1 MMDNPYRVGA
11 LFMTIAQT
19 ELLRGAQEF
28 SEKLLKHTNIR
39 VSESYLEAFRQHV
52 EPVRYTAGETIFSQ
66 GDDSSFAIL
75 IADGEVEVFAPET
88 GDTLAVSGDGALVG
102 ELGMISGDPRSASA
116 RARTAVRGWVIDR
129 SDYREFLSDRPE
141 LATLFFRK
149 IYAQL
154 SGSYSKLRE
163 QFVALEEADRR
174 YHALSFMFVTIVLMV
189 NVYALVNGMLLG
201 SLRATHQDA
210 MIFWTSRAM
219 ELWGG
224 FILWGLTVR
233 CGLTRHDMGIRRT
246 NLGRSILVGVLISLP
261 ALGAM
266 VYFRT
271 RLYPQLAGTPLIDPA
286 QLTLSVYTYIL
297 IAALQEWICRGV
309 FLTSIAKLM
318 PGRMRPA
325 AAVLISS
332 LVFSTLHLHYS
343 SSLAVVALVTGIVW
357 GTLFLAY
364 RNLAGPVVSHFILG
378 NAATLMGIWAI
389 WQGG

>member
-1 MMDNPYRVGA
+1 
-11 LFMTIAQT
+11 MTIAQT
-19 ELLRGAQEF
+19 DLLRERQDF
-28 SEKLLKHTNIR
+28 SEKLLKHTTIR
-39 VSESYLEAFRQHV
+39 VSETYLDDFRQHV
-52 EPVRYTAGETIFSQ
+52 EPAVYGAGDLIFKK
-66 GDDSSFAIL
+66 GDDSNFAVL
-75 IADGEVEVFAPET
+75 IAAGEIEVFAPET
-88 GDTLAVSGDGALVG
+88 GDVLAVAGDGALIG
-102 ELGMISGDPRSASA
+102 ELGMISGEPRSASA
-116 RARTAVRGWVIDR
+116 RALTPVRGWVIDR
-129 SDYREFLSDRPE
+129 TDYREFLSDRPE

-154 SGSYSKLRE
+154 SASYGKLRE
-163 QFVALEEADRR
+163 QYVALEDADRR
-174 YHALSFMFVTIVLMV
+174 YHALAFMFVTIVLMV
-189 NVYALVNGMLLG
+189 NVYALVNGMILG
-201 SLRATHQDA
+201 SLRATHQEA

-233 CGLTRHDMGIRRT
+233 CGLTRHDMGIRRG
-246 NLGRSILVGVLISLP
+246 NLWRSIGAGLLISLP
-261 ALGAM
+261 ALAAM
-266 VYFRT
+266 IYFRT

-297 IAALQEWICRGV
+297 IAAMQEWICRGV

-357 GTLFLAY
+357 GWLFLAY

-389 WQGG
+389 WQSG

>member
-1 MMDNPYRVGA
+1 
-11 LFMTIAQT
+11 MTIAQT

-28 SEKLLKHTNIR
+28 SEKLLKHTTIR

-52 EPVRYTAGETIFSQ
+52 EPVRYAAGENIFSQ
-66 GDDSSFAIL
+66 GDDSSFAVL
-75 IADGEVEVFAPET
+75 IADGEIEVFAPDT

-102 ELGMISGDPRSASA
+102 ELGRISGDPRSASA

-129 SDYREFLSDRPE
+129 ADYREFLSDRPE

-154 SGSYSKLRE
+154 SGSYGKLRE

-233 CGLTRHDMGIRRT
+233 CGLTRHDMGIRRA
-246 NLGRSILVGVLISLP
+246 NLGRSILMGILISLP
-261 ALGAM
+261 ALVAM
-266 VYFRT
+266 AYFRT
-271 RLYPQLAGTPLIDPA
+271 RLYPQLEGTPLIDPA

-297 IAALQEWICRGV
+297 VATLQEWICRGV

-318 PGRMRPA
+318 PGRTRPS

>member
-1 MMDNPYRVGA
+1 
-11 LFMTIAQT
+11 MTIAQT

-28 SEKLLKHTNIR
+28 SEKLLKHTTIR
-39 VSESYLEAFRQHV
+39 VSDSYLEAFRQHV
-52 EPVRYTAGETIFSQ
+52 EPVRYAAGDIIFNK

-75 IADGEVEVFAPET
+75 IADGEIEVFAPET

-154 SGSYSKLRE
+154 SGSYGKLRE

-201 SLRATHQDA
+201 NLRATHQDA

>member
-1 MMDNPYRVGA
+1 
-11 LFMTIAQT
+11 MTIAQT
-19 ELLRGAQEF
+19 DFLRERQDF
-28 SEKLLKHTNIR
+28 SEKLLKHTTIR
-39 VSESYLEAFRQHV
+39 VSETYLDDFRQHV
-52 EPVRYTAGETIFSQ
+52 EPAAYAAGDLIFKK
-66 GDDSSFAIL
+66 GDDSSFAVL
-75 IADGEVEVFAPET
+75 IAAGEIEVFAPET
-88 GDTLAVSGDGALVG
+88 GDVLAVAGDGALIG
-102 ELGMISGDPRSASA
+102 ELGMISGEPRSASA
-116 RARTAVRGWVIDR
+116 RALTPVRGWVIDR
-129 SDYREFLSDRPE
+129 TDYREFLSDRPE

-154 SGSYSKLRE
+154 SASYGKLRE
-163 QFVALEEADRR
+163 QYLALEDADRR
-174 YHALSFMFVTIVLMV
+174 YHALAFMFVTIVLMV
-189 NVYALVNGMLLG
+189 NVYALVNGMILG
-201 SLRATHQDA
+201 NLRATHQEA

-233 CGLTRHDMGIRRT
+233 CGLTRHDMGIRRV
-246 NLGRSILVGVLISLP
+246 NLWRSIGAGLLISLP
-261 ALGAM
+261 ALAAM
-266 VYFRT
+266 IYFRT

-357 GTLFLAY
+357 GWLFLAY

-389 WQGG
+389 WQSG

>member
-1 MMDNPYRVGA
+1 
-11 LFMTIAQT
+11 MTIAQT
-19 ELLRGAQEF
+19 DILRGAQDF
-28 SEKLLKHTNIR
+28 SEKLLKHTDIR

-52 EPVRYTAGETIFSQ
+52 DPVRYEAGETVFLK
-66 GDDSSFAIL
+66 GDDSSFALL
-75 IADGEVEVFAPET
+75 IADGEIEVFSPES
-88 GDTLAVSGDGALVG
+88 GNTLAIASDGALVG

-116 RARTAVRGWVIDR
+116 KARTEVRGWVIER
-129 SDYREFLSDRPE
+129 ADYRQFLSDRPE
-141 LATLFFRK
+141 LTTLFFRK

-154 SGSYSKLRE
+154 SASYGKLKE

-174 YHALSFMFVTIVLMV
+174 YHALAFMFVTIVLMV
-189 NVYALVNGMLLG
+189 NAYALLLG
-201 SLRATHQDA
+201 SLRATHHDA

-233 CGLTRHDMGIRRT
+233 CGLTRHDMGVRRT
-246 NLGRSILVGVLISLP
+246 NLGRSILVGVIISLP
-261 ALGAM
+261 ALAAM
-266 VYFRT
+266 AYFRT
-271 RLYPQLAGTPLIDPA
+271 RLYPQLVGTPLIDP
-286 QLTLSVYTYIL
+286 QMLSPSVYTYVL

-318 PGRMRPA
+318 PGRMRPLA
-325 AAVLISS
+325 AILISS

-357 GTLFLAY
+357 GWLFLAY
-364 RNLAGPVVSHFILG
+364 RNLAGPIVSHFILG

-389 WQGG
+389 WEGG

>member
-1 MMDNPYRVGA
+1 
-11 LFMTIAQT
+11 MTIAQT
-19 ELLRGAQEF
+19 DLLRERQDF
-28 SEKLLKHTNIR
+28 SEKLLKHTTIR
-39 VSESYLEAFRQHV
+39 VSETYLDDFRQHV
-52 EPVRYTAGETIFSQ
+52 EPAVYAAGDLIFKK
-66 GDDSSFAIL
+66 GDDSSFAVL
-75 IADGEVEVFAPET
+75 IAAGEIEVFAPET
-88 GDTLAVSGDGALVG
+88 GDVLAVAGDGALIG
-102 ELGMISGDPRSASA
+102 ELGMISGEPRSASA
-116 RARTAVRGWVIDR
+116 RALTPVRGWVIDR
-129 SDYREFLSDRPE
+129 TDYREFLSDRPE

-154 SGSYSKLRE
+154 SASYGKLRE

-174 YHALSFMFVTIVLMV
+174 YHALAFMFVTIVLMV
-189 NVYALVNGMLLG
+189 NVYALVNGMILG
-201 SLRATHQDA
+201 SLRATHQEA

-233 CGLTRHDMGIRRT
+233 CGLTRHDMGIRRG
-246 NLGRSILVGVLISLP
+246 NLWRSIGAGLLISLP
-261 ALGAM
+261 ALAAM
-266 VYFRT
+266 IYFRT

-357 GTLFLAY
+357 GWLFLAY

-389 WQGG
+389 WQSG

>member
-1 MMDNPYRVGA
+1 
-11 LFMTIAQT
+11 MTIAQT

-28 SEKLLKHTNIR
+28 SEKLLKHTTIR
-39 VSESYLEAFRQHV
+39 VSDSYLEAFRQHV
-52 EPVRYTAGETIFSQ
+52 EPVRYAAGETIFSQ

-266 VYFRT
+266 IYFRT